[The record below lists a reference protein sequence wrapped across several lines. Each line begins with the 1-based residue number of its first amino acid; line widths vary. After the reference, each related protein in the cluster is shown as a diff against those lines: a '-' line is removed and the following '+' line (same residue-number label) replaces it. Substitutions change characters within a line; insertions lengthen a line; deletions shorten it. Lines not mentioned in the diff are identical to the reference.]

1 MKILAVET
9 ATSWH
14 SVALLDEERVL
25 AHEDGD
31 GTGNQAALLLPAIDR
46 LLAHTGLRLS
56 DLQGLACSAGP
67 GSFTGIR
74 VGVATCL
81 GLRAATDLPLVLVP
95 TLEAMAW
102 NVPAAT
108 VPLCPVLISRK
119 DEVYWAIFRWIDGR
133 LERLL
138 AEHVG
143 APRALAQSLTESA
156 MLFGDGWLS
165 IEADIRAALAP
176 AVGPVAAPSSAA
188 KPSAIAVGRLGLEK
202 LRKGEVAGLGVAPLY
217 VQRAQAELT
226 YEQSGG
232 LSPVA
237 RRQERAKRKTADRLA
252 RGRRT
257 PGRANESNESNESKE
272 SDGM

>member
-14 SVALLDEERVL
+14 SVALLDGDRVL
-25 AHEDGD
+25 AHEERD
-31 GTGNQAALLLPAIDR
+31 GTGTQATLLLPAIDR
-46 LLAHTGLRLS
+46 LLAQTGLRLP
-56 DLQGLACSAGP
+56 DLQGLACSTGP

-81 GLRAATDLPLVLVP
+81 GLRAATDLPVVLVP

-108 VPLCPVLISRK
+108 VPLCPVLTSRK
-119 DEVYWAIFRWIDGR
+119 GEVYWAIFRWSNGR

-143 APRALAQSLTESA
+143 SPQALAHSLTEPT

-165 IEADIRAALAP
+165 MEADIRAALAP
-176 AVGPVAAPSSAA
+176 SIGVAAAPPRAD
-188 KPSAIAVGRLGLEK
+188 KPSAIAVGMLGLEK
-202 LRKGEVAGLGVAPLY
+202 LRNGEVAGLSVAPLY

-232 LSPVA
+232 QSPVA

-257 PGRANESNESNESKE
+257 PRRTKE
-272 SDGM
+272 SDGI